1 MKNMKISQNKITMK
15 RLSILIAFLLF
26 GIGVRAQQTN
36 LTEAVD
42 FTVTDCH
49 GQTYNLFEI
58 LDRGQAVFIDFFF
71 YSCGQCQVI
80 SPYITGSYT
89 QMGCNMHDVFYIEIS
104 YIDSDAVCQQ
114 WANEYGV
121 EFPTVGKDGGG
132 NEVFD
137 LYGIQACPTLVLI
150 MPDRSIPIQ
159 GLLDLYPF
167 SAQDVVN
174 AMQRYG
180 LQPHDCTGTLTV
192 NPQTLHIYNDGETYQ
207 PGQLTISN
215 MTAEDVIVDAFT
227 ADPIFALQC
236 MDDGQDVTE
245 GMTVTAGQTI
255 IIDVYVDVPVKE
267 SFEGKMYVNTSAGN
281 FEVDIIYEMTVGV
294 DENSTMLTL
303 FPNPANESI
312 TLQGENLDVI
322 SIYNALGQKV
332 DTFFSKESQMVIPTA
347 KYPNGIYF
355 VRTNSG
361 KTQRMIISHE

>member
-1 MKNMKISQNKITMK
+1 MKK
-15 RLSILIAFLLF
+15 LSILITFLLL
-26 GIGVRAQQTN
+26 GASLHAQQTN

-71 YSCGQCQVI
+71 NSCGGCQVI
-80 SPYITGSYT
+80 SPYITGSYAP
-89 QMGCNMHDVFYIEIS
+89 MGCNMHDVFYIEIS

-114 WANEYGV
+114 WANQYGV

-132 NEVFD
+132 DEVFD

-159 GLLDLYPF
+159 GLMQLYPF
-167 SAQDVVN
+167 SVQDVIN
-174 AMQRYG
+174 AMQQNG

-192 NPQTLHIYNDGETYQ
+192 NPQTLHIYNNGETYQ

-215 MTAEDVIVDAFT
+215 MTAEDVTVNAFT

-245 GMTVTAGQTI
+245 GMTVSAGETI
-255 IIDVYVDVPVKE
+255 IIDIYVDVPVKE
-267 SFEGKMYVNTSAGN
+267 NFEGKMYVNTSAGN
-281 FEVDIIYEMTVGV
+281 FEVDIVYEMTVGIN
-294 DENSTMLTL
+294 ENTSTLTL
-303 FPNPANESI
+303 FPNPANESV
-312 TLQGENLDVI
+312 TLQGENLGVV
-322 SIYNALGQKV
+322 SLYNALGQKV
-332 DTFFSKESQMVIPTA
+332 ETFFTNESRLVIPTA
-347 KYPNGIYF
+347 KYQEGIYF
-355 VRTNSG
+355 IKSSNG
-361 KTQRMIISHE
+361 MTQRLVIVHE

>member
-1 MKNMKISQNKITMK
+1 MKK
-15 RLSILIAFLLF
+15 LYILLAFLFF
-26 GIGVRAQQTN
+26 GAGLRAQQTN

-89 QMGCNMHDVFYIEIS
+89 QMGCNLHDVFYIEIS

-121 EFPTVGKDGGG
+121 EFPTVGRDGGG

-174 AMQRYG
+174 AMQQNG

-192 NPQTLHIYNDGETYQ
+192 NPQTLYVYSDEATYE
-207 PGQLTISN
+207 PGLLTISN
-215 MTAEDVIVDAFT
+215 MTADNVTVNAFT

-236 MDDGQDVTE
+236 MYNGQDVTE
-245 GMTVTAGQTI
+245 GMSVAAGQSATVE
-255 IIDVYVDVPVKE
+255 VYVDVHVKE
-267 SFEGKMYVNTSAGN
+267 SFKGKLYVNTSAGN
-281 FEVDIIYEMTVGV
+281 FEVNIIYETTFGI
-294 DENSTMLTL
+294 DESNATLAL
-303 FPNPANESI
+303 FPNPANESV
-312 TLQGENLDVI
+312 TLRGENLGVVT
-322 SIYNALGQKV
+322 IYNTLGQEV
-332 DTFFSKESQMVIPTA
+332 DTFFSEESQMVIPTA
-347 KYPNGIYF
+347 KYQNGIYF
-355 VRTNSG
+355 IRTSSG
-361 KTQRMIISHE
+361 KTQRLVIAHE

>member
-1 MKNMKISQNKITMK
+1 MNKSQNKTTMK
-15 RLSILIAFLLF
+15 KLSIFIIFLLF
-26 GIGVRAQQTN
+26 GAGLRAQQTN

-89 QMGCNMHDVFYIEIS
+89 QMGCNLHDVFYIEIS

-121 EFPTVGKDGGG
+121 EFPTVGRDGGG

-159 GLLDLYPF
+159 GLLQLYPF

-174 AMQRYG
+174 AMMQNG

-192 NPQTLHIYNDGETYQ
+192 NPQTLYVHSDESTYE
-207 PGQLTISN
+207 PGLLTISN
-215 MTAEDVIVDAFT
+215 MTADDVTVNAFT

-236 MDDGQDVTE
+236 MFNGQDVTG
-245 GMTVTAGQTI
+245 GMTVAAGQSAI
-255 IIDVYVDVPVKE
+255 VEVYVDVPIKE
-267 SFEGKMYVNTSAGN
+267 SFEGKMYINTSAGN
-281 FEVDIIYEMTVGV
+281 FEVNIIYETTFGI
-294 DENSTMLTL
+294 DESISALTL
-303 FPNPANESI
+303 YPNPANESV
-312 TLQGENLDVI
+312 TLEGENLGVI

-332 DTFFSKESQMVIPTA
+332 DTFFSEESQMVIPTA
-347 KYPNGIYF
+347 KYQNGIYF
-355 VRTNSG
+355 IRASSG
-361 KTQRMIISHE
+361 KTQRLVIVHE

>member
-1 MKNMKISQNKITMK
+1 MKK
-15 RLSILIAFLLF
+15 LYILLAFLFF
-26 GIGVRAQQTN
+26 GAGLRAQQTN

-89 QMGCNMHDVFYIEIS
+89 QMGCNLYDVFYIEIS

-114 WANEYGV
+114 WANEIGV
-121 EFPTVGKDGGG
+121 EFPTVGRDGGG

-174 AMQRYG
+174 AMQQNG

-192 NPQTLHIYNDGETYQ
+192 NPQTLYVYSDEATYE
-207 PGQLTISN
+207 PGLLTISN
-215 MTAEDVIVDAFT
+215 MTADNVTVNAFT

-236 MDDGQDVTE
+236 MYNGQDVTE
-245 GMTVTAGQTI
+245 GMSVAAGQSATVE
-255 IIDVYVDVPVKE
+255 VYVDVPVKE
-267 SFEGKMYVNTSAGN
+267 SFEGKLYVNTSAGN
-281 FEVDIIYEMTVGV
+281 FEVNIIYETTFGI
-294 DENSTMLTL
+294 DESNATLAL
-303 FPNPANESI
+303 FPNPANESV
-312 TLQGENLDVI
+312 TLRGENLGVVT
-322 SIYNALGQKV
+322 IYNTLGQEV
-332 DTFFSKESQMVIPTA
+332 DTFFSEESQMVIPTA
-347 KYPNGIYF
+347 KYQNGIYF
-355 VRTNSG
+355 IRTSSG
-361 KTQRMIISHE
+361 KTQRLVIAHE

>member
-1 MKNMKISQNKITMK
+1 MK
-15 RLSILIAFLLF
+15 RLSILIVFLLF
-26 GIGVRAQQTN
+26 GAGLHAQQTN
-36 LTEAVD
+36 LTQAVD

-49 GQTYNLFEI
+49 GQTYNLFDI

-104 YIDSDAVCQQ
+104 YMDSDAACQQ

-137 LYGIQACPTLVLI
+137 LYGITACPTLVLI

-180 LQPHDCTGTLTV
+180 LQPHDC
-192 NPQTLHIYNDGETYQ
+192 
-207 PGQLTISN
+207 
-215 MTAEDVIVDAFT
+215 
-227 ADPIFALQC
+227 
-236 MDDGQDVTE
+236 
-245 GMTVTAGQTI
+245 
-255 IIDVYVDVPVKE
+255 
-267 SFEGKMYVNTSAGN
+267 NTTS
-281 FEVDIIYEMTVGV
+281 V
-294 DENSTMLTL
+294 DENSNTLTL
-303 FPNPANESI
+303 YPNPANESV
-312 TLQGENLDVI
+312 TLQGENLGVV

-332 DTFFSKESQMVIPTA
+332 DTFVSDGSQLVILTTR
-347 KYPNGIYF
+347 YQNGIYF
-355 VRTNSG
+355 IRTSNG
-361 KTQRMIISHE
+361 TTQRFVIAHE

>member
-1 MKNMKISQNKITMK
+1 MKK
-15 RLSILIAFLLF
+15 LSILIAFLLF
-26 GIGVRAQQTN
+26 GAGLRAQQTN

-121 EFPTVGKDGGG
+121 EFPTVGRDGGG

-159 GLLDLYPF
+159 GLLQLYPF

-174 AMQRYG
+174 AMQQNG
-180 LQPHDCTGTLTV
+180 LQPHDCTGALTV
-192 NPQTLHIYNDGETYQ
+192 NPQTLYIHSDEQTYE
-207 PGQLTISN
+207 PGLLTISN
-215 MTAEDVIVDAFT
+215 MTAEDVTVNAFT
-227 ADPIFALQC
+227 ADNIFALRC
-236 MDDGQDVTE
+236 MHEGQDVTE
-245 GMTVTAGQTI
+245 GMSVAAGQSVTVE
-255 IIDVYVDVPVKE
+255 VYVDVPVKDI
-267 SFEGKMYVNTSAGN
+267 FEGKLYVNTSAGD
-281 FEVDIIYEMTVGV
+281 FEVNIIYETTVGTS
-294 DENSTMLTL
+294 ENNSALSL
-303 FPNPANESI
+303 FPNPVNDILTVSGGNLHNI
-312 TLQGENLDVI
+312 TVF
-322 SIYNALGQKV
+322 NALGQKV
-332 DTFFSKESQMVIPTA
+332 DEWKGYDSEVHISTA
-347 KYPNGIYF
+347 CYENGLYF
-355 VRTNSG
+355 VRVNG
-361 KTQRMIISHE
+361 EKTMRFAVTH

>member
-1 MKNMKISQNKITMK
+1 MKK
-15 RLSILIAFLLF
+15 LSILIAFLLF
-26 GIGVRAQQTN
+26 GAGLRAQQTN

-89 QMGCNMHDVFYIEIS
+89 QMGCNLHDVFYIEIS

-121 EFPTVGKDGGG
+121 EFPTVGRDGGG

-159 GLLDLYPF
+159 GLLQLYPF

-174 AMQRYG
+174 AMQQNG

-192 NPQTLHIYNDGETYQ
+192 NPQTLNIYSDETTYE
-207 PGQLTISN
+207 PGLLTISN
-215 MTAEDVIVDAFT
+215 MTAEDVTVNAFT

-236 MDDGQDVTE
+236 MYNGQDVTE
-245 GMTVTAGQTI
+245 GMSVAAGQSVTVE
-255 IIDVYVDVPVKE
+255 VYVDVPVKDI
-267 SFEGKMYVNTSAGN
+267 FEGKLYVNTSAGD
-281 FEVDIIYEMTVGV
+281 FEVNIVYETTLGTS
-294 DENSTMLTL
+294 ENNSALSL
-303 FPNPANESI
+303 FPNPVNDILTVSGGDLQNI
-312 TLQGENLDVI
+312 TVF
-322 SIYNALGQKV
+322 NALGQKV
-332 DTFFSKESQMVIPTA
+332 DEWKGYDNEVHISTVRYE
-347 KYPNGIYF
+347 NGLYF
-355 VRTNSG
+355 VRVNG
-361 KTQRMIISHE
+361 EKTLRFVVTH

>member
-1 MKNMKISQNKITMK
+1 MKK
-15 RLSILIAFLLF
+15 LSIIIAFLLF
-26 GIGVRAQQTN
+26 GAGLQAQQTN

-71 YSCGQCQVI
+71 YTCGQCQVI

-89 QMGCNMHDVFYIEIS
+89 QMGCNLHDVFYIEIS

-137 LYGIQACPTLVLI
+137 LYGINACPTLVLI

-159 GLLDLYPF
+159 GLLQLYPF

-174 AMQRYG
+174 AMQQNG

-192 NPQTLHIYNDGETYQ
+192 NPQTLYVHSDEQGYE
-207 PGQLTISN
+207 PGLLTISN
-215 MTAEDVIVDAFT
+215 MTADDVTINTFT

-236 MDDGQDVTE
+236 LYNGQDVTE
-245 GMTVTAGQTI
+245 GMTVAAGQSATVE
-255 IIDVYVDVPVKE
+255 VYVDVPIKE
-267 SFEGKMYVNTSAGN
+267 SFEGKMYINTSAGN
-281 FEVDIIYEMTVGV
+281 FEVNIVYETSVGI
-294 DENSTMLTL
+294 DESNTTLTL
-303 FPNPANESI
+303 FPNPANESVV
-312 TLQGENLDVI
+312 LQGENLGIV
-322 SIYNALGQKV
+322 SIYNILGQKV
-332 DTFFSKESQMVIPTA
+332 DMLFAEESQMVITTA
-347 KYPNGIYF
+347 KYQNGIYF
-355 VRTNSG
+355 VKTSSG
-361 KTQRMIISHE
+361 KTQRLVIAHE

>member
-1 MKNMKISQNKITMK
+1 MKK
-15 RLSILIAFLLF
+15 LYILLAFLLF
-26 GIGVRAQQTN
+26 GAGLRAQQTN

-132 NEVFD
+132 NEVFN
-137 LYGIQACPTLVLI
+137 LYGINACPTLVLI

-159 GLLDLYPF
+159 GLMQLYPF

-174 AMQRYG
+174 AMQQNG

-192 NPQTLHIYNDGETYQ
+192 NPQTLRIYSDETTYE
-207 PGQLTISN
+207 PGLLTISN
-215 MTAEDVIVDAFT
+215 MTADDVTVNAFT
-227 ADPIFALQC
+227 ADPIFALRC
-236 MDDGQDVTE
+236 MHEGQDVTE
-245 GMTVTAGQTI
+245 GMSVAAGQSATVE
-255 IIDVYVDVPVKE
+255 VYVDVPVKE
-267 SFEGKMYVNTSAGN
+267 SFEGKMYINTSAGN
-281 FEVDIIYEMTVGV
+281 FEVNIIYETTLGIG
-294 DENSTMLTL
+294 ESNATLTL
-303 FPNPANESI
+303 APNPANESVTI
-312 TLQGENLDVI
+312 QGENLGVV

-332 DTFFSKESQMVIPTA
+332 DTFVSEESRMVIPTS
-347 KYPNGIYF
+347 KYQNGIYF
-355 VRTNSG
+355 VKTSSG
-361 KTQRMIISHE
+361 ETRRLVIAHE

>member
-1 MKNMKISQNKITMK
+1 MKK
-15 RLSILIAFLLF
+15 LYILLAFLLF
-26 GIGVRAQQTN
+26 GAGLRAQQTN

-71 YSCGQCQVI
+71 YTCGQCQVI

-121 EFPTVGKDGGG
+121 EFPTVGRDGGG
-132 NEVFD
+132 NEVFE
-137 LYGIQACPTLVLI
+137 LYGINACPTLVLI

-159 GLLDLYPF
+159 GLLQLYPF

-174 AMQRYG
+174 AMQQNG

-192 NPQTLHIYNDGETYQ
+192 NPQTLHIYNDGETYE
-207 PGQLTISN
+207 PGLLTISN
-215 MTAEDVIVDAFT
+215 MTSTDVTINAFT

-236 MDDGQDVTE
+236 LYENQDVTE
-245 GMTVTAGQTI
+245 GMSVAAGQSAI
-255 IIDVYVDVPVKE
+255 VEVYVDVPVRQ
-267 SFEGKMYVNTSAGN
+267 SFEGKMYINTSAGD
-281 FEVDIIYEMTVGV
+281 FEVNIIYETTEGIG
-294 DENSTMLTL
+294 ESYSPLTL
-303 FPNPANESI
+303 FPNPANESV
-312 TLQGENLDVI
+312 TLRGENLGVI
-322 SIYNALGQKV
+322 SVYNAVGQMV
-332 DTFFSKESQMVIPTA
+332 ETFFSEESQLVIPTA
-347 KYPNGIYF
+347 KYQNGIYF
-355 VRTNSG
+355 VRTSSG
-361 KTQRMIISHE
+361 KTLRLVIAHE

>member
-1 MKNMKISQNKITMK
+1 MKK
-15 RLSILIAFLLF
+15 LYILLAFLLF
-26 GIGVRAQQTN
+26 GAGLRAQQTN

-114 WANEYGV
+114 WANQYGV
-121 EFPTVGKDGGG
+121 EFPTVGRDGGG

-137 LYGIQACPTLVLI
+137 LYGIQGCPTLVLI

-159 GLLDLYPF
+159 GLMQLYPM
-167 SAQDVVN
+167 SVQDVVS
-174 AMQRYG
+174 AMQRNG

-192 NPQTLHIYNDGETYQ
+192 NPQTLYIYNDGETYE
-207 PGQLTISN
+207 PGLLTISN
-215 MTAEDVIVDAFT
+215 MTADDVTVNAFT
-227 ADPIFALQC
+227 ADPIFALRC
-236 MDDGQDVTE
+236 MYNGQDVTE
-245 GMTVTAGQTI
+245 GMSVDAGQSATVE
-255 IIDVYVDVPVKE
+255 VYVDVPVKE
-267 SFEGKMYVNTSAGN
+267 SYEGKIYINTSAGD
-281 FEVDIIYEMTVGV
+281 FEANIIYETTLDIG
-294 DENSTMLTL
+294 ENNSTLAL
-303 FPNPANESI
+303 FPNPANESV
-312 TLQGENLDVI
+312 TLQGKNLGVI
-322 SIYNALGQKV
+322 SIYNMVGQKV
-332 DTFFSKESQMVIPTA
+332 DTFFSNESQMVIPTA

-355 VRTNSG
+355 VKTSSG
-361 KTQRMIISHE
+361 KTQRMVITHE

>member
-1 MKNMKISQNKITMK
+1 MKK
-15 RLSILIAFLLF
+15 LYILLALLLF
-26 GIGVRAQQTN
+26 GAGLRAQQTN

-71 YSCGQCQVI
+71 YSCGQCQQI

-104 YIDSDAVCQQ
+104 YIDNNAVCQQ
-114 WANEYGV
+114 WANQYGV

-174 AMQRYG
+174 AMQQNG

-192 NPQTLHIYNDGETYQ
+192 NPQTLHIYSDGENYE
-207 PGQLTISN
+207 PGLLTISN
-215 MTAEDVIVDAFT
+215 MTAEAVTVNAFT
-227 ADPIFALQC
+227 ADPIFALHC
-236 MDDGQDVTE
+236 LYEGQDVTE
-245 GMTVTAGQTI
+245 GMTVAAGQTATVE
-255 IIDVYVDVPVKE
+255 VYVDVPVKE
-267 SFEGKMYVNTSAGN
+267 TFEGKIYVNTSAGD
-281 FEVDIIYEMTVGV
+281 FEVDVVYETTLGTN
-294 DENSTMLTL
+294 ESNPTLTL
-303 FPNPANESI
+303 FPNPANESA
-312 TLQGENLDVI
+312 TLQGENLGEI
-322 SIYNALGQKV
+322 SLYNALGQKV
-332 DTFFSKESQMVIPTA
+332 DTFFAHESQVVIPTA
-347 KYPNGIYF
+347 KYPEGIYF
-355 VRTNSG
+355 VKTSNG
-361 KTQRMIISHE
+361 NTQRLVIAHE

>member
-1 MKNMKISQNKITMK
+1 MKK
-15 RLSILIAFLLF
+15 LYILLAFLLF
-26 GIGVRAQQTN
+26 GAGLRAQQTN

-89 QMGCNMHDVFYIEIS
+89 QMGCNLHDVFYIEIS

-121 EFPTVGKDGGG
+121 EFPTVGRDGGG

-159 GLLDLYPF
+159 GLLDLYPM
-167 SAQDVVN
+167 SVQDVVN
-174 AMQRYG
+174 AMQRNG

-192 NPQTLHIYNDGETYQ
+192 NPQTIHIYSDEQTYE
-207 PGQLTISN
+207 PGMLTISN
-215 MTAEDVIVDAFT
+215 MTADDVTVNAFT

-236 MDDGQDVTE
+236 MYNGQDVTE
-245 GMTVTAGQTI
+245 GMSVAAGQSATVE
-255 IIDVYVDVPVKE
+255 VYVDVPIKE
-267 SFEGKMYVNTSAGN
+267 SFEGKMYINTSAGN
-281 FEVDIIYEMTVGV
+281 FEVNIIYETTFSI
-294 DENSTMLTL
+294 DESNETLAL
-303 FPNPANESI
+303 FPNPANESV
-312 TLQGENLDVI
+312 TLRGENLGVV
-322 SIYNALGQKV
+322 SIYNTLGQEV
-332 DTFFSKESQMVIPTA
+332 DTFFSEESEMVIPTA
-347 KYPNGIYF
+347 KYQDGIYF
-355 VRTNSG
+355 VKTSSG
-361 KTQRMIISHE
+361 KTQRLVIAHQ

>member
-1 MKNMKISQNKITMK
+1 MKK
-15 RLSILIAFLLF
+15 LSIFIVFLLF
-26 GIGVRAQQTN
+26 GISLRAQQTN

-71 YSCGQCQVI
+71 RTCGQCQVI

-104 YIDSDAVCQQ
+104 YIDNDAACLQ

-132 NEVFD
+132 NEVFE

-159 GLLDLYPF
+159 GLLQLYPF

-174 AMQRYG
+174 AMQQNG

-192 NPQTLHIYNDGETYQ
+192 NPQTIHVYNDGETYE
-207 PGQLTISN
+207 PGLLTISN
-215 MTAEDVIVDAFT
+215 MTANDVTVNAFT

-236 MDDGQDVTE
+236 MYEGQDVTE
-245 GMTVTAGQTI
+245 GMSVAAGQSATVE
-255 IIDVYVDVPVKE
+255 VYVDVPVKQ
-267 SFEGKMYVNTSAGN
+267 SFEGKMYINTSAGD
-281 FEVDIIYEMTVGV
+281 FEVNIIYETTDGIH
-294 DENSTMLTL
+294 ESNSMLAL
-303 FPNPANESI
+303 FPNPANESVS
-312 TLQGENLDVI
+312 LYGENIGVI

-332 DTFFSKESQMVIPTA
+332 DTFFSEESQMVIPTA
-347 KYPNGIYF
+347 KYQNGIYF
-355 VRTNSG
+355 VRTCNG
-361 KTQRMIISHE
+361 KTQRLVITHE